1 MMLKCYGNFRKV
13 SKEIPLAIFVQERPI
28 QLVKFCNL
36 SLIIHI
42 IQVTKYKYFFFQ
54 VLAFGK
60 YFLNFYKI

>member
-1 MMLKCYGNFRKV
+1 MLKCYGNFRKV

-42 IQVTKYKYFFFQ
+42 IQVTKYKYFFFK
-54 VLAFGK
+54 F
-60 YFLNFYKI
+60 